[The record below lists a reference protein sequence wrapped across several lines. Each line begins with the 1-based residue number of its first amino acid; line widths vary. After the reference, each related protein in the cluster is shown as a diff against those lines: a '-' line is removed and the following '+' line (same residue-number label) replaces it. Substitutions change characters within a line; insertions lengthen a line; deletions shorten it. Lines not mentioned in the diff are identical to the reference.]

1 MIALS
6 PRGRSLLR
14 VAQVAL
20 ALGLILLLL
29 RAASP
34 EQIWSLRHRISYG
47 YWLWAVVLLLAMH
60 GLGAASI
67 LVLLT
72 MGPGAPR
79 GRLVLAYG
87 HVQALALF
95 TPAQAAEALLPLL
108 YSRAGIEAGETAASL
123 LVQRLVTLG
132 PWWRPRCCSR
142 RTGCHP
148 GPCRWWR
155 CWPRRVAGGDAGR
168 PVAVRPASVSPGG
181 WLPGQRASGRWTT
194 AAQPARRAGQTR
206 IADDCPLRGR
216 HRRLLGHV
224 RLFRRGHLVHRGGG
238 SSAVV
243 TLAALLPL
251 SPGGLGVTEGIFVAA
266 LRPRGFE
273 VEQILGA
280 ALAGRVL
287 TIALLGAFTL
297 IYSATSWKEPVEP

>member
-1 MIALS
+1 MFLKLDVQGYERLVLAGGKASLPRVHGLQLEMSLVPLYQGEASYTDLLGEMTALGFQLMSHRGGVSRPAFGTAAGHGRRIFPSMISLS
-6 PRGRSLLR
+6 PRGRSLLW

-72 MGPGAPR
+72 IGPGAPR

-108 YSRAGIEAGETAASL
+108 YSRAGIEAGETAAAL

-132 PWWRPRCCSR
+132 LVVAASLLFAAHWLP
-142 RTGCHP
+142 P
-148 GPCRWWR
+148 GALPL
-155 CWPRRVAGGDAGR
+155 
-168 PVAVRPASVSPGG
+168 VAVLAVGGLLVVALVVRSPYVRLRFPRVGGFRPACIGPAVDCCATGTAG
-181 WLPGQRASGRWTT
+181 WPNT
-194 AAQPARRAGQTR
+194 
-206 IADDCPLRGR
+206 CC
-216 HRRLLGHV
+216 
-224 RLFRRGHLVHRGGG
+224 
-238 SSAVV
+238 
-243 TLAALLPL
+243 
-251 SPGGLGVTEGIFVAA
+251 
-266 LRPRGFE
+266 
-273 VEQILGA
+273 
-280 ALAGRVL
+280 
-287 TIALLGAFTL
+287 
-297 IYSATSWKEPVEP
+297 